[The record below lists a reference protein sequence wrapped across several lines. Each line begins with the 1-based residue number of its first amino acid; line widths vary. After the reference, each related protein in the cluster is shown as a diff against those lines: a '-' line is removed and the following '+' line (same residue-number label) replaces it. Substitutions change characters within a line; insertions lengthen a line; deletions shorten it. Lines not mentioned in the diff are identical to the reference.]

1 MGLFAAMAA
10 QPGFHETWFRDD
22 ADGIYEIAGK
32 QFEVGSAVYFRQS
45 TPDLRIRVRP
55 SFHRHHHCT

>member
-32 QFEVGSAVYFRQS
+32 QFEVGGLLPPKY
-45 TPDLRIRVRP
+45 T
-55 SFHRHHHCT
+55 

>member
-1 MGLFAAMAA
+1 MEIMGLFAAMAA

-32 QFEVGSAVYFRQS
+32 QFEVGGLLPPKY
-45 TPDLRIRVRP
+45 T
-55 SFHRHHHCT
+55 